1 MLKTSELFHRRV
13 LVIDDNPAIHEDFRK
28 IFTPPGRLESE
39 MTAREA
45 ALFGGDETP
54 EVGPGCEFDS
64 AFQGQEGLQLVQK
77 ARADQRPYAVAFVDV
92 RMPPGWDGI
101 ETITHLWRADPDL
114 QVVVCTAYSDYSLDD
129 ILEVLGSS
137 DRLVILRK
145 PFDNIEVLQLVN
157 ALTEKW
163 RLQQQ
168 ARARTEELEQRV
180 AARTQELQA
189 ANQKLQ
195 AEMAERV
202 QVEAAFR
209 QSQKMEAIGQLAGG
223 VAHDFN
229 NILTVIRGYTSMVL
243 GNERLDKRTQ
253 DFLQQVDDAAQRA
266 SSLTRQ
272 LLMFSRKQMLQP
284 EYLDPAEVIGQVS
297 KLLHRVL
304 GEDIA
309 LVIQTE
315 KNGPRLHADRAMLEQ
330 ILLNLAVNARDA
342 MPKGG
347 RLLIGTEAVTLI
359 AAECVADP
367 RRRAGQFVCFTAT
380 DSGCGIAPEVLPRIF
395 EPFFTTKDVGKGTGL
410 GLSTVYGIVKHHAG
424 WIEVESAPGQGA
436 TFKIFLPSALQPG
449 GPAPAADAA
458 VKARGGTETMLL
470 VEDELSVRNLAR
482 KVLQRYGYQV
492 LAAGSGAEALK
503 VWEEHAGKIDLL
515 LTDMVMPG
523 GISGR
528 ELAQRLQTDK
538 HELKVIYSSG
548 YSQELINQ
556 QALHAEGMHF
566 LPKPYS
572 PEQLARVVR
581 NCLDGAPENSPRTIN
596 PSVP

>member
-1 MLKTSELFHRRV
+1 MQKTNPHPHQRV

-28 IFTPPGRLESE
+28 IFTPPGRLETE
-39 MTAREA
+39 MAGREA
-45 ALFGGDETP
+45 ALFGAAVTP
-54 EVGPGCEFDS
+54 EAAPSWEFDS
-64 AFQGQEGLQLVQK
+64 AFQGQEGLQLVQQ
-77 ARADQRPYAVAFVDV
+77 AQANQRPYAVAFVDV

-101 ETITHLWRADPDL
+101 ETIAHLWRADPDL
-114 QVVVCTAYSDYSLDD
+114 QVVICTAYSDYSLDE
-129 ILEVLGSS
+129 ILQTLGSS
-137 DRLVILRK
+137 DRLVILKK

-157 ALTEKW
+157 TLTEKW

-168 ARARTEELEQRV
+168 ARAKTEELEQRV

-195 AEMAERV
+195 TEMAERV

-243 GNERLDKRTQ
+243 ADERLDRKTR

-284 EYLDPAEVIGQVS
+284 EQLNPAEVIAQVS

-315 KNGPRLHADRAMLEQ
+315 KTGPGLHADRAMLEQ

-347 RLLIGTEAVTLI
+347 SLLIRAEPVTLTKT
-359 AAECVADP
+359 ECLADP
-367 RRRAGQFVCFTAT
+367 KRRAGQFICFTAT
-380 DSGCGIAPEVLPRIF
+380 DSGCGIAPEILPRIF

-424 WIEVESAPGQGA
+424 WIEVESAPGQGT
-436 TFKIFLPSALQPG
+436 TFKIFLPSTLQPEDTAK
-449 GPAPAADAA
+449 PQNPSFK
-458 VKARGGTETMLL
+458 VNGGTETMLL
-470 VEDELSVRNLAR
+470 VEDELALRNLAR
-482 KVLQRYGYQV
+482 KILQRYGYRV
-492 LAAGSGAEALK
+492 LAASSGVEALK
-503 VWEEHAGKIDLL
+503 VWQEHAGKIDLL

-538 HELKVIYSSG
+538 NDLKVIYSSG
-548 YSQELINQ
+548 YSQELIDQ
-556 QALHAEGMHF
+556 PALLAKGLHF
-566 LPKPYS
+566 LAKPYS
-572 PEQLARVVR
+572 PEQLARLVR
-581 NCLDGAPENSPRTIN
+581 SCLDGTPENSTPSIT
-596 PSVP
+596 PSVS